1 VISVELR
8 AEIRRLYYAEHWRVG
23 TIATALSVHGDTVR
37 HAIESHRFT
46 SGARTRPTRLD
57 PFVPFMR
64 ETLER
69 WPRLRATR
77 LHWMLRDRGYVGSV
91 TQVRRMVRRLRP
103 SPPAEAYLRL
113 SVLPGEQAQADWGSF
128 GSIGVGRSK
137 RRLSC
142 FVIVLSWSRAIHAV
156 FTLDQT
162 LESFVRGHVEAF
174 EYFAGVPR
182 VTLYDNLK
190 SAVLERRGDAI
201 HFHPRLLELCGHY
214 HYAPRP
220 VSPARGNEKGRV
232 ERQIQYLRT
241 SFFAARKFRDV
252 DDLNAQFRRW
262 REEVAHTRPVPGQT
276 ELTVG
281 AALERERAFLLR
293 LPEHR
298 FETDH
303 VRVVSSGKTPYVRF
317 DRNLYSIPHKL
328 VRRPVTLVAGAE
340 LIRILDGG
348 CEVARHRRSWE
359 TGAVVENP
367 EHVEALLRTKIAA
380 RESRGRDRLQQA
392 VPESE
397 TLFAELALRGNNLGG
412 NTARL
417 LKLLDDYGTDEL
429 AIAVHAAI
437 ERGAFGA
444 GSVAHILEQRRRAR
458 GLPPPMRVELPLDP
472 RVRNLR
478 VIPHRLESYDDLAKP
493 NRNDNADDETE
504 R

>member
-1 VISVELR
+1 MISVELR
-8 AEIRRLYYAEHWRVG
+8 AEIRRLYYAEHWRIG
-23 TIATALSVHGDTVR
+23 TIATALRVHSDTVR

-46 SGARTRPTRLD
+46 GGARARPTRLD

-77 LHWMLRDRGYVGSV
+77 LYWMLRDRGYTGSV
-91 TQVRRMVRRLRP
+91 VQVQRMVRRLRP

-128 GSIGVGRSK
+128 GSLGIGKAK

-174 EYFAGVPR
+174 EYFSGVPR

-201 HFHPRLLELCGHY
+201 HFHPRLLELAGHY

-252 DDLNAQFRRW
+252 DDLNAQFCRW
-262 REEVAHTRPVPGQT
+262 RDEVAHTRPVPGQT

-281 AALERERAFLLR
+281 AALERERAYLLR
-293 LPEHR
+293 LPKHR
-298 FETDH
+298 FEMDH

-328 VRRPVTLVAGAE
+328 VRRPLTLVAGAE
-340 LIRILDGG
+340 VVRILESGR
-348 CEVARHRRSWE
+348 EVARHPRSWG
-359 TGAVVENP
+359 TGAVVEDRT
-367 EHVEALLRTKIAA
+367 HVEALLRTKVAA
-380 RESRGRDRLQQA
+380 RESRGRDRLQQV
-392 VPESE
+392 VPETE

-417 LKLLDDYGTDEL
+417 LQLLDDYGADEL
-429 AIAVHAAI
+429 VIAVRTVI
-437 ERGAFGA
+437 QRGAYDSS
-444 GSVAHILEQRRRAR
+444 SVAHVLEQRRRAR
-458 GLPPPMRVELPLDP
+458 AEPPPMRVELPADP

-478 VIPHRLESYDDLAKP
+478 VIPHRLESYDALAKP
-493 NRNDNADDETE
+493 DRNDDNDEPQ